1 MKSWS
6 EREVVRA
13 WNSGSSAYWGSS
25 ERRHVV
31 GWAIGVLVGTLSVL
45 RAVGCMYIRGLGYLG
60 RTWRRR
66 SRSRRPGWA
75 RCECVVWESAS
86 LLLATLFGA
95 IRGDDVVVC
104 SVNVVC
110 IMQVEVIGA

>member
-1 MKSWS
+1 MA
-6 EREVVRA
+6 EAVEVA
-13 WNSGSSAYWGSS
+13 WAK
-25 ERRHVV
+25 
-31 GWAIGVLVGTLSVL
+31 
-45 RAVGCMYIRGLGYLG
+45 
-60 RTWRRR
+60 
-66 SRSRRPGWA
+66 
-75 RCECVVWESAS
+75 CECVVWESAS